1 MSRRKVHIENLKI
14 RLPQSAAG
22 QARAIAFGLGRDI
35 LREVAEATRDKTGTK
50 RMGEIA
56 AGKVKVSGGAGGQ
69 NASKQIARRVAA
81 ELAKR
86 FE

>member
-1 MSRRKVHIENLKI
+1 MVKRKVHIENLKI

-22 QARAIAFGLGRDI
+22 QARAIAGGLGRDI

-50 RMGEIA
+50 RIGKIA
-56 AGKVKVSGGAGGQ
+56 SGKVKVSGGAGGQ
-69 NASKQIARRVAA
+69 NVSKEIARRVVA